1 MGGAEPATDLRHDDA
16 TKPMNDERQAAFR
29 ELITRAKARGFF
41 VDADLA
47 ELLPERLVP
56 ADQVEDVRNML
67 MDLGLAY
74 GDAAYAADPPIQA
87 RPSLE
92 ASSQRYQFDD
102 REALPL
108 DEPCTGSDPLVV
120 MAVGAEGGSLRLVAQ
135 RTTVGWR
142 YRYTLVDQ
150 CAAWLEEGDAESRRQ
165 SPWVDSWRDALAQLD
180 RYPWARLH
188 PIDVH
193 PAFTTRVLDAAR
205 RRLENQRSL
214 LDRWTRLTAP
224 RS

>member
-1 MGGAEPATDLRHDDA
+1 MDRAAPAKDPRHEDA
-16 TKPMNDERQAAFR
+16 TTAMSDERYAALR
-29 ELITRAKARGFF
+29 ELITRAQARGFF

-47 ELLPERLVP
+47 ELLPERLMP

-67 MDLGLAY
+67 MDMGLAY
-74 GDAAYAADPPIQA
+74 GDAASAAVPA
-87 RPSLE
+87 VLGRSATE
-92 ASSQRYQFDD
+92 AVSPHYKFDD
-102 REALPL
+102 REDIPL
-108 DEPCTGSDPLVV
+108 DEPCVGSAPIVV
-120 MAVGAEGGSLRLVAQ
+120 MAVGAEGGSLRLFGQ
-135 RTTVGWR
+135 RTTGGWR

-150 CAAWLEEGDAESRRQ
+150 SAAWLDEGDAESRRQ

-188 PIDVH
+188 PMTVH

-205 RRLENQRSL
+205 RRLENNQSL

-224 RS
+224 GS